1 MGKMY
6 ASYEAMLSLYA
17 ELVLDE
23 SVRKHKERQL
33 YNEIDAALAKR
44 DEERFLVLTD
54 ELRMLKK
61 TYELIS

>member
-23 SVRKHKERQL
+23 SVRKHKEQLLYTEIDLALAGRDKTKFLALTAELRQL
-33 YNEIDAALAKR
+33 
-44 DEERFLVLTD
+44 
-54 ELRMLKK
+54 KK
-61 TYELIS
+61 AYEKIS

>member
-17 ELVLDE
+17 ELFLDE
-23 SVRKHKERQL
+23 AIRKHKEEYL
-33 YNEIDAALAKR
+33 YKEIDKALAKR
-44 DEERFLVLTD
+44 DEQSFLALTE
-54 ELRMLKK
+54 ELRLIRK